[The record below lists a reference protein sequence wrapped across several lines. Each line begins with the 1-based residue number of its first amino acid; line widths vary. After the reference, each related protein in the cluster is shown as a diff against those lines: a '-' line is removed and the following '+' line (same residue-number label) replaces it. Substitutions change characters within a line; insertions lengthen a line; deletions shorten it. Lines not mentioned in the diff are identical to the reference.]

1 MIIHTLL
8 LKTSIHKVLNYNTGF
23 LFILFTLLTSCN
35 NIENENRNE
44 KYLDIE
50 FQNFKAFTPLELNI
64 IYMAIQRVEQHVTYD
79 GENKVIN
86 IKSANEVNISD
97 KLFDYVSRSIT
108 TSHLNYRN
116 DSFQRIKTRASESF
130 SSGFGYYQ
138 WTAELNHDETIT
150 LLNTAQ
156 TELNRAGFAAS
167 IASSALNP
175 CIGLLVGMYTFVNS
189 EYWSKKEDEYLK
201 SNKNGCKIIQTIYT
215 ATSAGG
221 GYTTY
226 QFIFL

>member
-1 MIIHTLL
+1 
-8 LKTSIHKVLNYNTGF
+8 
-23 LFILFTLLTSCN
+23 
-35 NIENENRNE
+35 
-44 KYLDIE
+44 
-50 FQNFKAFTPLELNI
+50 
-64 IYMAIQRVEQHVTYD
+64 MA
-79 GENKVIN
+79 
-86 IKSANEVNISD
+86 
-97 KLFDYVSRSIT
+97 
-108 TSHLNYRN
+108 
-116 DSFQRIKTRASESF
+116 
-130 SSGFGYYQ
+130 
-138 WTAELNHDETIT
+138 AELNHDETIT

-215 ATSAGG
+215 ATPAGG